1 MNILFPSVYL
11 DSVYAIDYEKVKELG
26 YKAIIFDIDSTLVPH
41 GDDTSDQVDE
51 LFAHIHDVG
60 LKTLLLSNNSDERIA
75 LFNRNIQT
83 LYIPMANKPHKPN
96 FFKAIDMLGVN
107 RSEVLLVGDQIFT
120 DVLGANLCG
129 IDNVLVNF
137 LKHKEDINIGK
148 KRQVEKLILQVY
160 TLLYK
165 KRKHR
170 LSDIVVGDYKKMDKK
185 KKLFCEIHPAFYAI
199 SVRKGI
205 LKRHVDNLR
214 QKTKFAR
221 TFKKEQLPNVVHSYS
236 THLIK
241 KGKDID
247 PELQYNKAYNIQLA
261 SSKMDGIIIK
271 PGEEFS
277 FWKLVGKINKKNGYK
292 DGRVII
298 NNKVQPGMGGGLC
311 NLANSINLLIQH
323 SPLEVTE
330 LHTHS
335 DALSPD
341 HGKRV
346 PFGTGTSITYNYID
360 YRFKNTTDQTIQI
373 NLWVENETS
382 YTELRS
388 EKPFPVKFNLIER
401 DHHFTKV
408 DGKFY
413 RKSNIYKETIDKK
426 TNKVIKE
433 ELVYKNNSEVLFDYD
448 LIPKDLVV

>member
-1 MNILFPSVYL
+1 
-11 DSVYAIDYEKVKELG
+11 
-26 YKAIIFDIDSTLVPH
+26 
-41 GDDTSDQVDE
+41 
-51 LFAHIHDVG
+51 
-60 LKTLLLSNNSDERIA
+60 
-75 LFNRNIQT
+75 
-83 LYIPMANKPHKPN
+83 
-96 FFKAIDMLGVN
+96 
-107 RSEVLLVGDQIFT
+107 
-120 DVLGANLCG
+120 
-129 IDNVLVNF
+129 
-137 LKHKEDINIGK
+137 
-148 KRQVEKLILQVY
+148 
-160 TLLYK
+160 
-165 KRKHR
+165 
-170 LSDIVVGDYKKMDKK
+170 
-185 KKLFCEIHPAFYAI
+185 
-199 SVRKGI
+199 
-205 LKRHVDNLR
+205 
-214 QKTKFAR
+214 
-221 TFKKEQLPNVVHSYS
+221 
-236 THLIK
+236 
-241 KGKDID
+241 
-247 PELQYNKAYNIQLA
+247 
-261 SSKMDGIIIK
+261 
-271 PGEEFS
+271 EEFS

-323 SPLEVTE
+323 SPLVVTE

-360 YRFKNTTDQTIQI
+360 YRFKNTTDQTVQI

-382 YTELRS
+382 YAELRS